1 MKKVI
6 VVSALA
12 MAGVFSAQALA
23 DQGKTGFYVTG
34 KAGASVVTQLTSAS
48 VRTLGMMFISIRAVI
63 KTILYLVQALRWA
76 MIFINITMFLCARK
90 WNSMAAELQ
99 TPIIHWIHGILDGG
113 WWSGRHTEQ
122 AQCEYPDGEYVL

>member
-1 MKKVI
+1 MIEMKKVI

-23 DQGKTGFYVTG
+23 DRGKTGFYVTG
-34 KAGASVVTQLTSAS
+34 KAGASVVTQTDQRFRQDFGDD
-48 VRTLGMMFISIRAVI
+48 VYNIRAVI

-99 TPIIHWIHGILDGG
+99 TPIIHWIHGILRWGMVVG
-113 WWSGRHTEQ
+113 KTHRTGS
-122 AQCEYPDGEYVL
+122 V